1 MTKGRMTNALKINFK
16 PIPKQE
22 VALKYL
28 LDDKTT
34 AIWYWGA
41 AWWGKSY
48 LGVFRIWMM
57 AMQYP
62 WTRWFIGR
70 KELTNLMK
78 TTMQSYW
85 DMKRDYNIPDYA
97 MGKLDWKNNIIKY
110 QNGSQVY
117 LLDLAYKPADP
128 MYARLWSMEFTW
140 GFVDESA
147 EIADSALTILRTRVW
162 RQLNDEYKLKPK
174 ILETFN
180 PDKWHVYQDYYKLRK
195 EKALPEWKV
204 FIPSLATDNPHLS
217 PDYIAQLERS
227 DEITRQ
233 RLLYGNFDYDDTN
246 SKLFRT
252 DEVMDMFT
260 TLVDRTWTNYLSVDV
275 ARQWKDS
282 TRIVVWDW
290 LVAIRC
296 EKLQWATTDVVAQ
309 RIKDLEYQY
318 NVHRHNIVVDT
329 DWLWVWVADQ
339 VRWCYQ
345 FHNASRPI
353 ETESSWNFW
362 NLKTQCYYK
371 LQELAEK
378 RKIRLELDWTDREEL
393 VLELENILVKN
404 LDKDGKRLL
413 ESKEDMKKRLWNKSP
428 DIADAIMM
436 RMVYSLEWT
445 EEIKTYKAV
454 FDDYDN

>member
-1 MTKGRMTNALKINFK
+1 MTKGGMTNALKINFK

-22 VALKYL
+22 VALNYL

-195 EKALPEWKV
+195 EKALPERKV

-282 TRIVVWDW
+282 TRIIVWDW

-318 NVHRHNIVVDT
+318 SVHRHNIVIDT

-339 VRWCYQ
+339 VRGCYQ

-445 EEIKTYKAV
+445 EEVKTYKAV
-454 FDDYDN
+454 FDDYN

>member
-1 MTKGRMTNALKINFK
+1 MTSRLNINFE
-16 PIPKQE
+16 PTLKQQD
-22 VALKYL
+22 ALRYL

-34 AIWYWGA
+34 EIWYWGA

-48 LGVFRIWMM
+48 LWAFRVWMM
-57 AMQYP
+57 AINYP
-62 WTRWFIGR
+62 WTRWFMWR
-70 KELTNLMK
+70 KELTNLTK
-78 TTMQSYW
+78 TTLASYYKLMEALW
-85 DMKRDYNIPDYA
+85 VPEYA
-97 MGKLDWKNNIIKY
+97 RGKMDWKNNIINF
-110 QNGSQVY
+110 QNGSQIY

-128 MYARLWSMEFTW
+128 LYARLWSMEFTW

-147 EIADSALTILRTRVW
+147 EIAASAISILKTRIG
-162 RQLNDEYKLKPK
+162 RQMNKEYKLKPK

-180 PDKWHVYQDYYKLRK
+180 PDKWHVYQDYYKPRK
-195 EKALPEWKV
+195 ENALPEYKA
-204 FIPSLATDNPHLS
+204 FIPSVATDNPYL
-217 PDYIAQLERS
+217 PEDYIEQLKKS

-233 RLLYGNFDYDDTN
+233 RLLYGNFDYDDTE

-252 DEVMDMFT
+252 DEIMDMFT
-260 TLVDRTWTNYLSVDV
+260 TLVDRTWTNYLSCDV
-275 ARQWKDS
+275 ARQGKDS
-282 TRIVVWDW
+282 TRIIVWDW

-378 RKIRLELDWTDREEL
+378 RKIRLELDWTDREDL

-454 FDDYDN
+454 FDDYN